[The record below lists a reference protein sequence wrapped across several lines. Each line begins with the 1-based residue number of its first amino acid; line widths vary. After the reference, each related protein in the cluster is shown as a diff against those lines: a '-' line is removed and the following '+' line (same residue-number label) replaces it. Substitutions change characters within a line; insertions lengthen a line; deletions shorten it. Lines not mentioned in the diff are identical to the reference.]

1 MKPLSNT
8 VVNVS
13 ASGIRKFF
21 DLVATMDNVISLGV
35 GEPDFVT
42 PLHIR
47 QAAIESIQKGTTA
60 YTSNFGL
67 LSLREAIA
75 EKTQERTGAA
85 YNPKNEIL
93 VTVGVS
99 EALDIAF
106 RAILDPGDEV
116 LVPEPCYVSYVPCV
130 RFAGGVPVDV
140 PTRAD
145 DNFKTRPDAVR
156 SRITPKTKAI
166 LLSYPTNPTGATMN
180 REELQAVMDVAIEH
194 DLYVISDE
202 IYDRLSYDTPHTSVA
217 SLDGA
222 WERTILLNGF
232 SKAYAMTGWRI
243 GYACAPAPII
253 EMMVKVHQYTMLC
266 APITAQIAALEAIQ
280 NGEKEV
286 AVMVADY
293 DRRRK
298 LFVNGLNEIGLP
310 CHLPGGAFYA
320 FPSIAHTGLSSEVF
334 AERLLHEERVLVVP
348 GDVFGAGGVGHIRCC
363 YATATEKLEEAI
375 VRMGRFVKKL

>member
-1 MKPLSNT
+1 M
-8 VVNVS
+8 S

-21 DLVATMDNVISLGV
+21 DLVSTMDNVISLGV

-75 EKTQERTGAA
+75 EKTQERTGAV

-202 IYDRLSYDTPHTSVA
+202 IYDRLSYDAPHTSVA

-222 WERTILLNGF
+222 QERTILLNGF

-286 AVMVADY
+286 ALMVADY

-348 GDVFGAGGVGHIRCC
+348 GDVFGAGGVGHVRCC